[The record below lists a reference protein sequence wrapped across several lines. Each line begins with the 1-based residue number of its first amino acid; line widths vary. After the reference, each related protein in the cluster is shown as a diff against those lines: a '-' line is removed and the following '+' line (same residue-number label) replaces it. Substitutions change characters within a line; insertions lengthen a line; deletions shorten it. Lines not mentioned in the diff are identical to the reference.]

1 MTLPF
6 YFQYS
11 GADALKIRKNAEELF
26 RSGKYYCSEAVMSAL
41 REAFFPG
48 LPGCVISSVSGFPV
62 GMGGSGCACG
72 AVVGAV
78 SALGLIFG
86 RESPSDVA
94 ASAHCMQL
102 SRELHETFTAKH
114 RVICC
119 RVLSRGTEHAG
130 PGEPHKA
137 AHCIE
142 MTGDA
147 AEAAARIILREA
159 AKVDTAETPETA
171 DTAETG
177 AEDGAEPLFTADSKV
192 TEILSKRPEAAE
204 VFIGYGMTC
213 LASVIANDETLRI
226 AVTHKNLPLDKIC
239 KDLGIRY
246 P

>member
-6 YFQYS
+6 YYQYS
-11 GADALKIRKNAEELF
+11 GADALKIRRNAEELF

-41 REAFFPG
+41 REAFFPE
-48 LPGCVISSVSGFPV
+48 LPGYVISSVSGFPV

-78 SALGLIFG
+78 SAIGLIFG
-86 RESPSDVA
+86 RESTSDVS

-102 SRELHETFTAKH
+102 ARELHETFTAKH

-147 AEAAARIILREA
+147 AEAVARIILREA
-159 AKVDTAETPETA
+159 AKAADTVDTGA
-171 DTAETG
+171 D
-177 AEDGAEPLFTADSKV
+177 DGAAPLFTADSRV
-192 TEILSKRPEAAE
+192 TEILLRRPEAAE
-204 VFIGYGMTC
+204 VLTGYGMTC
-213 LASVIANDETLRI
+213 LASVIANDETLRV

>member
-1 MTLPF
+1 
-6 YFQYS
+6 
-11 GADALKIRKNAEELF
+11 
-26 RSGKYYCSEAVMSAL
+26 
-41 REAFFPG
+41 
-48 LPGCVISSVSGFPV
+48 
-62 GMGGSGCACG
+62 ACG

-78 SALGLIFG
+78 SALGLMFG

-102 SRELHETFTAKH
+102 ARELHETFAAKH

-119 RVLSRGTEHAG
+119 RVLSRGAGHAG

-147 AEAAARIILREA
+147 AEAAARLILREA
-159 AKVDTAETPETA
+159 AKAADAAETA
-171 DTAETG
+171 DTG
-177 AEDGAEPLFTADSKV
+177 ADDGAAPLFTADSKV
-192 TEILSKRPEAAE
+192 AETLSKRPEAAE

-239 KDLGIRY
+239 KELGIRY

>member
-6 YFQYS
+6 YYHYS
-11 GADALKIRKNAEELF
+11 GADALEIRKKAEELF
-26 RSGKYYCSEAVMSAL
+26 RTGKYYCSEAVMSAL
-41 REAFFPG
+41 RDAFFPN
-48 LPGCVISSVSGFPV
+48 LPGYVISSVSGFPV

-72 AVVGAV
+72 AVTGAV

-86 RESPSDVA
+86 RESTSDVS

-102 SRELHETFTAKH
+102 ARELHEIFTAKH

-159 AKVDTAETPETA
+159 AKAADTVDTGA
-171 DTAETG
+171 D
-177 AEDGAEPLFTADSKV
+177 DGAAPLFTADSRV
-192 TEILSKRPEAAE
+192 TEILLRRPEAAE
-204 VFIGYGMTC
+204 VLTGYGMTC
-213 LASVIANDETLRI
+213 LASVIANDETLRV
-226 AVTHKNLPLDKIC
+226 AVTHKNLPLDNIC

>member
-11 GADALKIRKNAEELF
+11 GADALEIRRNAEELF

-41 REAFFPG
+41 REAFFPE
-48 LPGCVISSVSGFPV
+48 LPGYVISSVSGFPV

-72 AVVGAV
+72 AAVGAV
-78 SALGLIFG
+78 SAIGLIFG
-86 RESPSDVA
+86 RESPSDVS

-102 SRELHETFTAKH
+102 ARELHETFAAKH

-119 RVLSRGTEHAG
+119 RVLSRGAGHAG

-147 AEAAARIILREA
+147 AEAAARLILREA
-159 AKVDTAETPETA
+159 AKAADAAETA
-171 DTAETG
+171 DTG
-177 AEDGAEPLFTADSKV
+177 ADDGAAPLFTADSKV
-192 TEILSKRPEAAE
+192 TEILLRRPEAAE
-204 VFIGYGMTC
+204 VLTGYGMTC

-239 KDLGIRY
+239 KELGIRY